1 MWHILYNNSFYIAA
15 SPDGIATCKCHG
27 KKILIEIKCPDN
39 IKYCRRY
46 KSVSV
51 PSRK

>member
-27 KKILIEIKCPDN
+27 KILIEIKCPDN